1 MKTKIGKKKRYVPS
15 QEALDESKIVRRK
28 FPRKRKPAGRKV
40 PRLRCQVFRWEEI
53 PEWLTALLERCRH
66 VGRLL
71 DSSLIHAED
80 GLRRNRWNQ

>member
-15 QEALDESKIVRRK
+15 QEALDEAKIVRRK

-40 PRLRCQVFRWEEI
+40 PRLRCQVIRWEI

-66 VGRLL
+66 VGLL
-71 DSSLIHAED
+71 DTGLTHAQD
-80 GLRRNRWNQ
+80 GFHRSHQ